1 MDINSSFVFVENPE
15 DFIMIDKYDSIVNNY
30 ENIYIENLYYYK
42 IIQFDFNNWINNMNY
57 IKSNLIIEDNN
68 WRQFELDA
76 NRSDI
81 YINNKK
87 ILDPIIIKNKYN
99 YLDNIVKNIIWI
111 FSSQIAYVI
120 PFEFLNKDII
130 KKGYYLAELSTYD
143 IEKFN
148 INKKMIIN
156 INECEKRNY
165 FILNTSKILRIFK
178 MINDI
183 DITISLVNININFNI
198 NNPSNSFLKIEFIPS
213 V

>member
-1 MDINSSFVFVENPE
+1 MDISSSFVFIESPE
-15 DFIMIDKYDSIVNNY
+15 DFIIIDKYDDIINNY

-42 IIQFDFNNWINNMNY
+42 IIQFDLNNWINHLNY

-68 WRQFELDA
+68 WKQFELDA

-81 YINNKK
+81 YINNKH

-99 YLDNIVKNIIWI
+99 YLDNVVKNIIWI

-120 PFEFLNKDII
+120 PFDFINKDIT
-130 KKGYYLAELSTYD
+130 KKGYYLAELSTND
-143 IEKFN
+143 IDFFN
-148 INKKMIIN
+148 INKKMVIN
-156 INECEKRNY
+156 INESEKQNY

-183 DITISLVNININFNI
+183 DITISLVNINIDFNI
-198 NNPSNSFLKIEFIPS
+198 NNPNNSFLKIEFIPTF
-213 V
+213 